1 MRLQDN
7 DVCKTSKI
15 VWKEAHQAGTSFRSP
30 AGRMGALHTR
40 FSGCDGGGFRGGGT
54 WRNPASTLA

>member
-1 MRLQDN
+1 MFARHLKSSGKKLIKQELLSDLL
-7 DVCKTSKI
+7 
-15 VWKEAHQAGTSFRSP
+15 P
-30 AGRMGALHTR
+30 GAWAPYIPG